1 MTGLSICAV
10 LRIGLP
16 TTFIVTPATA
26 LTGVITTLVAKP
38 IGLVTMLAQLL
49 AKEVPPNSIKTN
61 KTSLLMALTSSN
73 QLAFANKFSYSFD
86 LFLILITQKFSADD
100 RKFFL
105 TFLTPLDCRPNWMG
119 DQLLGD

>member
-26 LTGVITTLVAKP
+26 LTGVITALVAKP

-49 AKEVPPNSIKTN
+49 VKEAPTNSIKTN

-73 QLAFANKFSYSFD
+73 QLAFANKFSYSSD
-86 LFLILITQKFSADD
+86 LFLILIT
-100 RKFFL
+100 
-105 TFLTPLDCRPNWMG
+105 
-119 DQLLGD
+119 